1 MQTPR
6 QGSEPHPVKRTEKK
20 YKDFPVSRLHTAG
33 RILCSKSKLVFFK
46 RCQYP
51 KIALHPSGIVIADV
65 VLNHL
70 DEFLLT
76 GKTTVIITLSFQDA
90 PEPFHGA
97 VVNAVRDTGHTLRHT
112 SLQKFM
118 VKGSV
123 SILEPSVAM
132 EQWMS
137 IRVGLNSLVK
147 GFVDERIV
155 IAITDHIGHDT
166 PVAEVKDGTKIDLVY
181 RNSLIPLELSHI
193 SQPFLVGLFCMEL
206 AVQKVLRNILGV
218 LGLPS
223 ASTVSVLDG

>member
-1 MQTPR
+1 M
-6 QGSEPHPVKRTEKK
+6 
-20 YKDFPVSRLHTAG
+20 
-33 RILCSKSKLVFFK
+33 FFK

-70 DEFLLT
+70 NEFLLT
-76 GKTTVIITLSFQDA
+76 GKTTTIITLSLQDA

-166 PVAEVKDGTKIDLVY
+166 PVAEVKDGTKIGAA
-181 RNSLIPLELSHI
+181 P
-193 SQPFLVGLFCMEL
+193 QPCHFSRSGRGGANWMWGKMQWRKKSNKERRLLKRFMSSRATPMTQQV
-206 AVQKVLRNILGV
+206 
-218 LGLPS
+218 
-223 ASTVSVLDG
+223 VSFRRTEIRSSP